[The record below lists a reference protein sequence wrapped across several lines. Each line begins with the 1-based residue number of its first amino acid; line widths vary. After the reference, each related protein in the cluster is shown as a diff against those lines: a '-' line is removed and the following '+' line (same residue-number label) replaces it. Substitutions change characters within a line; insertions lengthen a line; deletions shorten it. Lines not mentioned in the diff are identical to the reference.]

1 VSEPTICEIQMYLGT
16 ATVRL
21 SVPFKAREI
30 ARVRK
35 ELLVGVGKIY
45 DEEVGKAQDK
55 WLAQEAWPD
64 SHIEVADGDE

>member
-1 VSEPTICEIQMYLGT
+1 
-16 ATVRL
+16 VRL